1 MFLSLSAFKCIPNI
15 WLPLLLY
22 FKQSSH
28 SNFSTAHG
36 IHETLYCLQQ
46 VPKIFLLFFPELG
59 TRQHCR
65 DNVTMFSG
73 YTVVKLNIALLLC
86 HLSTET
92 IIFFEFFLVTEALH
106 VLRCRVPSSV
116 RIFSNVF
123 RGHFFQFKNVKTLF

>member
-1 MFLSLSAFKCIPNI
+1 MFLSLCAFKCIPNI

-73 YTVVKLNIALLLC
+73 YKVVSFC
-86 HLSTET
+86 HITIYYLFHTET
-92 IIFFEFFLVTEALH
+92 LTFFFKFLSLKLYYV
-106 VLRCRVPSSV
+106 
-116 RIFSNVF
+116 VF
-123 RGHFFQFKNVKTLF
+123 HESIQLSRARL